1 MPTLVVDTNIVFSA
15 IVKPGRV
22 REILFK
28 APLKLYAPEELVEE
42 LDELEPRILRY
53 TRLSREE
60 ALIVKEVITTTNILE
75 IVPREEYISTARK
88 IYPLLEKVDPKDTPF
103 VALANHLNIPLWTGD
118 HGILKLSARTR
129 FKQFIAVDTE
139 GVEMLLRGESLEKVK
154 ERMRGKYLG

>member
-1 MPTLVVDTNIVFSA
+1 MPTLAVDTNIVFSA

-60 ALIVKEVITTTNILE
+60 ALIVKEVITTSILE

-103 VALANHLNIPLWTGD
+103 VALANHLDIPLWTGD
-118 HGILKLSARTR
+118 KALIRLGLETGEYT
-129 FKQFIAVDTE
+129 AVDTE
-139 GVEMLLRGESLEKVK
+139 GVEMLLRGEPLGSVL
-154 ERMRGKYLG
+154 ERMRGKYLK

>member
-15 IVKPGRV
+15 IVKPGKIRD
-22 REILFK
+22 ILFK

-42 LDELEPRILRY
+42 LEELEPRILRY

-60 ALIVKEVITTTNILE
+60 ALIVKRVIITSILE

-103 VALANHLNIPLWTGD
+103 AALAMHLDIPLWTGD
-118 HGILKLSARTR
+118 KELLRFSARTGHKH
-129 FKQFIAVDTE
+129 FAAVDTE
-139 GVEMLLRGESLEKVK
+139 GVEILLRGEPLDSVLG
-154 ERMRGKYLG
+154 RMRRKYLG

>member
-1 MPTLVVDTNIVFSA
+1 MPTLAVDTNIVFSA

-60 ALIVKEVITTTNILE
+60 ALIVKEVITTSILE

-103 VALANHLNIPLWTGD
+103 VGLAKHLDVPLWTGD
-118 HGILKLSARTR
+118 HGILKFSARTG
-129 FKQFIAVDTE
+129 FKHFMAIDTE
-139 GVEMLLRGESLEKVK
+139 GVETLLVGVNLEKVLR
-154 ERMRGKYLG
+154 RMREKYLE